1 MRIPS
6 SFPPLVSPIEVI
18 GYIAGILTTVAFVP
32 QVVQTWRSRSAGD
45 LSLAMLAAFTV
56 GILLWLIYGVAVASW
71 PLVLSNAVT
80 LLLTGLL
87 LLLKLREPMAGR
99 SSHRIH

>member
-1 MRIPS
+1 
-6 SFPPLVSPIEVI
+6 
-18 GYIAGILTTVAFVP
+18 
-32 QVVQTWRSRSAGD
+32 
-45 LSLAMLAAFTV
+45 MLAAFTV